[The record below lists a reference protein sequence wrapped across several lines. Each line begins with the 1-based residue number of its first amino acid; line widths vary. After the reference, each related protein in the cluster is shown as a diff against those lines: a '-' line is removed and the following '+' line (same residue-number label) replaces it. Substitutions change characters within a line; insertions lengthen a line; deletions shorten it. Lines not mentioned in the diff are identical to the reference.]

1 MPPKNNRSF
10 LVDENAS
17 RTLISALQKA
27 GYLATHIYEIGLR
40 GYPDIDIFAYAQT
53 HKQTIITGDL
63 DFSNILDYPPPHNGI
78 IVLRL
83 PNSTTIEDL
92 IREVLSAL
100 QTLDE
105 EDFANTLFI
114 IEPGRVRLRR

>member
-1 MPPKNNRSF
+1 MPHGTAIK
-10 LVDENAS
+10 
-17 RTLISALQKA
+17 
-27 GYLATHIYEIGLR
+27 
-40 GYPDIDIFAYAQT
+40 
-53 HKQTIITGDL
+53 
-63 DFSNILDYPPPHNGI
+63 
-78 IVLRL
+78 
-83 PNSTTIEDL
+83 DL